1 MNSERRHLNPQEK
14 IAALKRHLLEG
25 VPVSTICDELGI
37 APTLFYRWQK
47 ELFENGHTLF
57 ENGRHAKAVEDA
69 KDEKIQKLEAK
80 LTRKNEV
87 MAELMEAHTQLK
99 KDLVLPGFL
108 WVKRYDKM
116 RTHGGIQVC
125 ATSISLP
132 SF

>member
-1 MNSERRHLNPQEK
+1 MNSERRHVGPQEK

-25 VPVSTICDELGI
+25 TPVSTICDELGI

-69 KDEKIQKLEAK
+69 KDEKIHKLEAK

-87 MAELMEAHTQLK
+87 MAELMEALTEEK
-99 KDLVLPGFL
+99 KRNG
-108 WVKRYDKM
+108 
-116 RTHGGIQVC
+116 
-125 ATSISLP
+125 AA
-132 SF
+132 

>member
-1 MNSERRHLNPQEK
+1 MNSERRHLTPQEK

-37 APTLFYRWQK
+37 APTVFYRWQK
-47 ELFENGHTLF
+47 ELFENAHVLF
-57 ENGRHAKAVEDA
+57 ENGRKAKAVEDA

-99 KDLVLPGFL
+99 KDLGEL
-108 WVKRYDKM
+108 
-116 RTHGGIQVC
+116 
-125 ATSISLP
+125 
-132 SF
+132 

>member
-47 ELFENGHTLF
+47 ELFENGHILF
-57 ENGRHAKAVEDA
+57 ENGRKSKAVEDA
-69 KDEKIQKLEAK
+69 KDEKIHKLEAK
-80 LTRKNEV
+80 LQRKNEV

-99 KDLVLPGFL
+99 KDLGEL
-108 WVKRYDKM
+108 
-116 RTHGGIQVC
+116 
-125 ATSISLP
+125 
-132 SF
+132 